1 MQTPHNIY
9 IHVPF
14 CIAKCNYCAFFSRA
28 CAAPDWDEYARGII
42 SEIHHWAQIM
52 GRVDVPTI
60 FFGGGTPSL
69 MPVETF
75 ANIMDNIA
83 THFNITENCEITLE
97 SNPGTLDAKKLA
109 DFGAAGANRLSVG
122 VQSLDDAR
130 LRFLGRRHT
139 ARDAVNLMQAAMKM
153 NMRLSADFIYGLPG
167 DGVETVAQMC
177 RGITE
182 LGLQHCSMY
191 ELTIEPGTPF
201 AKMNLQMPTNE
212 EMAQMYDAIAR
223 KLPLPRY
230 EVSNYAAPGQECRH
244 NQNVWDG
251 APYIGIG
258 AGAAG
263 RPFIDGTWYEQ
274 MGANARCAP
283 LPHDARGVEKVIT
296 GLRQTRGVMLDVDT
310 KNVINMDYADAHPDL
325 LTRTPDGRIAA
336 TPRGMLILDEVIL
349 KLVK

>member
-14 CIAKCNYCAFFSRA
+14 CVAKCNYCAFFSRA
-28 CAAPDWDEYARGII
+28 CATPDWDEYARGII
-42 SEIHHWAQIM
+42 SEIRHWAQIL
-52 GRVDVPTI
+52 GRADVPTI

-69 MPVETF
+69 MPVDTF
-75 ANIMDNIA
+75 ANIMNNIA
-83 THFNITENCEITLE
+83 ANFNITTNCEITLE

-109 DFGAAGANRLSVG
+109 EFGAAGANRLSVG
-122 VQSLDDAR
+122 VQSLDDSR

-139 ARDAVNLMQAAMKM
+139 THDAVTLIQAALKM

-167 DGVETVAQMC
+167 DTADTVANMC
-177 RGITE
+177 HEIAQ
-182 LGLQHCSMY
+182 LGLNHCSMY
-191 ELTIEPGTPF
+191 ELTIEAGTPF

-212 EMAQMYDAIAR
+212 EMACMYDAIAR
-223 KLPLPRY
+223 ELPLPRY

-258 AGAAG
+258 SGAAG
-263 RPFIDGTWYEQ
+263 RPLIDGTWYEQ
-274 MGANARCAP
+274 MGANARFVP
-283 LPHDARGVEKVIT
+283 LTRDTRGVEKVIT
-296 GLRQTRGVMLDVDT
+296 GLRQTRGVALDADT
-310 KNVINMDYADAHPDL
+310 KNVINMDYANAHPDL
-325 LTRTPDGRIAA
+325 LTHAPGDRIAA